1 LGVILAE
8 SLVILI
14 RVAVYQLLASLVS
27 AQLLNILL
35 SAFVMGN
42 YLIYLVLL
50 KNRDDFSTIVPALI
64 ALVFHL
70 VHGA

>member
-1 LGVILAE
+1 MGVILAE
-8 SLVILI
+8 SLVVLI

-50 KNRDDFSTIVPALI
+50 KNRDDFSAIVPALI
-64 ALVFHL
+64 ALVLHL